1 MLKGEDKETNKI
13 VGQRLVKKRKAEYS
27 PKRLPYW
34 RSRVKRIVMYMYKLK
49 KWLEKLESG

>member
-13 VGQRLVKKRKAEYS
+13 EGQRLVKKRKAEYS
-27 PKRLPYW
+27 PKRSPYW
-34 RSRVKRIVMYMYKLK
+34 RSRVMYMYKLK